1 MREVRID
8 WRFLR
13 WVGVWYA
20 VLTAAGFWILSSTG
34 RSELSGSFLAGVAV
48 SLTNFLLGFLSVEF
62 AFDKSHTVFL
72 KIVLGGMGIRMFLM
86 ALAVLV
92 LIKGYDVDSLSLM
105 FTLLGYYVVNLTLE
119 IVFLQKK
126 VSLKNKTS

>member
-1 MREVRID
+1 MKID

-20 VLTAAGFWILSSTG
+20 VLTVAGFWILSSAG
-34 RSELSGSFLAGVAV
+34 RSELGGSFLAGVAV

-72 KIVLGGMGIRMFLM
+72 KIVLGGMGARLFLM

-92 LIKGYDVDSLSLM
+92 LIKGYDLDSLSLM
-105 FTLLGYYVVNLTLE
+105 FTLLGYYIVNLTLE

-126 VSLKNKTS
+126 VSLKNKTAES